1 MEDLKQIMPKKL
13 GFGCMRLPV
22 ANGNSEEIDDAVF
35 CRMIDRYME
44 QGFVYFDTAYPYH
57 NQKSEEAV
65 RRCLV
70 ERYDRERFLLADKM
84 PVWLVQNMED
94 YSEIFERQLARC
106 GVTYFDFYLFHAMNK
121 TRVEETEKTGGFAF
135 VQRMKTEGRIRHIGF
150 SFHDTAE
157 ALEEILKNHPEME
170 FVQLQINYY
179 DWESENVQ
187 SRKCYEVA
195 QKYGVPV
202 IVMEPVKG
210 GTLANVPKKVEEAF
224 KAYNKEM
231 SIPSWAIRF
240 VASLPNVKMV
250 LSGMSN
256 MEQLLDN
263 TGYMQDFKPLNDE
276 EQKIVKDTSLS
287 TIEKIRHILGVM
299 PESYKEID
307 FGQLYLLK
315 DKYPDI
321 YRKVEKRLESGWE
334 TTLGLL
340 EQGMNEGVIRH
351 VNLTVFKMMMEAS
364 LEQFFQRDIL
374 VRADMTYAQG
384 LNEVVSIL
392 LNGIEEADYGR

>member
-84 PVWLVQNMED
+84 PVWLVQNTED

-106 GVTYFDFYLFHAMNK
+106 GVTYFDFYLLHAMNK

-195 QKYGVPV
+195 KKYGVPV

-210 GTLANVPKKVEEAF
+210 GNLARLPEAA
-224 KAYNKEM
+224 KAVLDELRGG
-231 SIPSWAIRF
+231 IPASYAIRF
-240 VASLPNVKMV
+240 AADFPGIMMV
-250 LSGMSN
+250 LSGMSD
-256 MEQLLDN
+256 MQQMQDN
-263 TGYMQDFKPLNDE
+263 ISFMQDFQPLNE
-276 EQKIVKDTSLS
+276 RELAVVGKVQEIFRGMNLIPCTACRYCVAGCPA
-287 TIEKIRHILGVM
+287 HISIPDLFATM
-299 PESYKEID
+299 NTK
-307 FGQLYLLK
+307 QLYH
-315 DKYPDI
+315 DWNADY
-321 YRKVEKRLESGWE
+321 YYHEVHARSG
-334 TTLGLL
+334 
-340 EQGMNEGVIRH
+340 H
-351 VNLTVFKMMMEAS
+351 KAS
-364 LEQFFQRDIL
+364 DCVKCGRC
-374 VRADMTYAQG
+374 
-384 LNEVVSIL
+384 
-392 LNGIEEADYGR
+392 EEACPQHLPIRQLLMDVAEEFEKKPEA

>member
-1 MEDLKQIMPKKL
+1 M
-13 GFGCMRLPV
+13 
-22 ANGNSEEIDDAVF
+22 
-35 CRMIDRYME
+35 
-44 QGFVYFDTAYPYH
+44 
-57 NQKSEEAV
+57 
-65 RRCLV
+65 

-210 GTLANVPKKVEEAF
+210 GTLANMTGRPAEILKELSPEASF
-224 KAYNKEM
+224 ASY
-231 SIPSWAIRF
+231 AIRYA
-240 VASLPNVKMV
+240 ASLENVMLV
-250 LSGMSN
+250 LSGMSD
-256 MEQLLDN
+256 EQQLVDN
-263 TGYMQDFKPLNDE
+263 TAYMREFRPLDE
-276 EQKIVKDTSLS
+276 RERAAIARVVEELAAMP
-287 TIEKIRHILGVM
+287 TIACTKCRYCVEGCPKKIRI
-299 PESYKEID
+299 
-307 FGQLYLLK
+307 
-315 DKYPDI
+315 PDI
-321 YRKVEKRLESGWE
+321 FGVYNMGVQFGVTDVTRGSYRCQIDRSGKAGDCIKCGKCEAQCPQHLEIRK
-334 TTLGLL
+334 LL
-340 EQGMNEGVIRH
+340 E
-351 VNLTVFKMMMEAS
+351 EAA
-364 LEQFFQRDIL
+364 DIYEKEMHL
-374 VRADMTYAQG
+374 
-384 LNEVVSIL
+384 
-392 LNGIEEADYGR
+392 

>member
-195 QKYGVPV
+195 EKHGVPV

-210 GTLANVPKKVEEAF
+210 GTLANMVGEPARILSALDENASYASYAVRYA
-224 KAYNKEM
+224 
-231 SIPSWAIRF
+231 
-240 VASLPNVKMV
+240 ASLPNVILV
-250 LSGMSN
+250 LSGMSDLK
-256 MEQLLDN
+256 QLQDN
-263 TGYMQDFKPLNDE
+263 TAYMKDFQPLTDKEQQAIGKVVE
-276 EQKIVKDTSLS
+276 ELEKLP
-287 TIEKIRHILGVM
+287 TIPCTNCRYCVEGCPKKIRI
-299 PESYKEID
+299 
-307 FGQLYLLK
+307 
-315 DKYPDI
+315 PDI
-321 YRKVEKRLESGWE
+321 FGVYNMGVQFGVTDAARGSYRCQIDGSGKAGDCIKCGKCEAQCPQHLEIRK
-334 TTLGLL
+334 LL
-340 EQGMNEGVIRH
+340 E
-351 VNLTVFKMMMEAS
+351 EAA
-364 LEQFFQRDIL
+364 DIYEKEMHL
-374 VRADMTYAQG
+374 
-384 LNEVVSIL
+384 
-392 LNGIEEADYGR
+392 

>member
-195 QKYGVPV
+195 EKHGVPV

-210 GTLANVPKKVEEAF
+210 GTLANMVGEPARILSALDENASYASYAVRYA
-224 KAYNKEM
+224 
-231 SIPSWAIRF
+231 
-240 VASLPNVKMV
+240 ASLPNVILV
-250 LSGMSN
+250 LSGMSDLK
-256 MEQLLDN
+256 QLQDN
-263 TGYMQDFKPLNDE
+263 TAYMKDFQPLTDKEQQAIGKVVE
-276 EQKIVKDTSLS
+276 ELEKLP
-287 TIEKIRHILGVM
+287 TIPCTNCRYCVEGCPKKIRI
-299 PESYKEID
+299 
-307 FGQLYLLK
+307 
-315 DKYPDI
+315 PDI
-321 YRKVEKRLESGWE
+321 FGVYNMGVQFGVTDVTRGSYRCQIDGSGKAGDCIKCGKCEAQCPQHLEIRK
-334 TTLGLL
+334 LL
-340 EQGMNEGVIRH
+340 E
-351 VNLTVFKMMMEAS
+351 EAA
-364 LEQFFQRDIL
+364 DIYEKEMHL
-374 VRADMTYAQG
+374 
-384 LNEVVSIL
+384 
-392 LNGIEEADYGR
+392 

>member
-170 FVQLQINYY
+170 FVQLQINYL
-179 DWESENVQ
+179 DWESLGVQ

-195 QKYGVPV
+195 VQHGKPV

-210 GTLANVPKKVEEAF
+210 GTLAKVPAPVERLF
-224 KAYNKEM
+224 KQAHPDW
-231 SIPSWAIRF
+231 SVPSWAVRF
-240 VASLPNVKMV
+240 AASLDQVMVV
-250 LSGMSN
+250 LSGMSSLEQ
-256 MEQLLDN
+256 MEDN
-263 TGYMQDFKPLNDE
+263 TGYMQHFAPLTPSEKELVARAMEIINQSIAVPCTGCSYCTE
-276 EQKIVKDTSLS
+276 GCPQNIPIPRYFSLYNADLQ
-287 TIEKIRHILGVM
+287 E
-299 PESYKEID
+299 D
-307 FGQLYLLK
+307 K
-315 DKYPDI
+315 DK
-321 YRKVEKRLESGWE
+321 GWLPQG
-334 TTLGLL
+334 TYYDNLTLTHGKAGDCIACG
-340 EQGMNEGVIRH
+340 QCEGVCPQHLPIIEDLKRVARH
-351 VNLTVFKMMMEAS
+351 FEA
-364 LEQFFQRDIL
+364 
-374 VRADMTYAQG
+374 
-384 LNEVVSIL
+384 
-392 LNGIEEADYGR
+392 